1 MRELAMGQMSETDG
15 GRFFNPPFFD
25 GFLCGVFLVAAIAIT
40 PTTSVIGRLTIYG
53 WLIASCGNAFFG

>member
-15 GRFFNPPFFD
+15 GRFFTPPFFD
-25 GFLCGVFLVAAIAIT
+25 GFLCGVFLAAAIAIT

-53 WLIASCGNAFFG
+53 GLIASCGNAFFG